1 MFFMFVGLL
10 RHPFYGLNTG
20 KSSQAMGWV
29 YLPCSTNIP
38 TVSMLISWSFGLNS
52 VGISLPDT
60 TRKSNTL
67 LAYKLFLL
75 LFLPPLP
82 PLLFLFQMLSLSVT
96 STCVPIV
103 QGAPERGRAG
113 ADVEQRY
120 TVEKSHHNMAL
131 SNVKEN

>member
-1 MFFMFVGLL
+1 
-10 RHPFYGLNTG
+10 
-20 KSSQAMGWV
+20 
-29 YLPCSTNIP
+29 
-38 TVSMLISWSFGLNS
+38 MLISRSFGLNS

-75 LFLPPLP
+75 LFFPPLP

-113 ADVEQRY
+113 ADIEQRY